1 MAVVSPGKD
10 TNNHRPRTPT
20 LRTQLEDKDAFVQ
33 QVLVAVRHRLA
44 SSATPSG
51 QETAAASAVR
61 ASRGHIRPPDRDV
74 DPIDP
79 IAGYSDDAAWWQRPE
94 HKLVDVTISSGALEG
109 WVGARERTIRPNG
122 KALPAVETLASWAG
136 DVQSPSLLTAVLGD
150 LGTGKT
156 TTMKLLTDELLD
168 RRERSGPD
176 AEPLPILFDLR
187 RMTVEQYRRSPN
199 LRGVIEALLDAETTA
214 GHRPSVEAVLDAIS
228 SGGCLVIFDGL
239 DEILVHLS
247 GREGQ
252 EFTRHLLESTR
263 TFWQPTRRRP
273 AASAGLR
280 PSKLLVTCRT
290 HYFRDVK
297 DETAHLTAQDRGGP
311 VKDAWQLLFMLPF
324 TEAQIRD
331 YLAANLA
338 GADVDRLMDLLAGV
352 HDLRG
357 MAERPLTL
365 MMISEELEYVEQAK
379 LAGAT
384 VRPVDLYAA
393 MTDRW
398 LARDSGKHTLLPE
411 HKQELMEHLAA
422 ELWRHGRRSWSA
434 AHQDQWVVDFLAA
447 RPDMRR
453 HYPNEMKPDLWKED
467 LRTASFVSRR
477 GDDEFT
483 FGHSSLHEYFLARY
497 LAAALALGPDKVDT
511 VRELWAMPVP
521 SRETLD
527 FLGQLGATTPE
538 SARVARETLTAL
550 NGRYAAQASELAL
563 AYALAAADNGHPH
576 QPLAG
581 AHLSDAQL
589 AGWTI
594 GSPRRRTDLSRA
606 HLERADLSR
615 ARLTNA
621 SLAGSQLVQADL
633 SHALIRG
640 STFSDADLTG
650 ATLTGTTFREC
661 QLDAMGIT
669 SAHTYRTAALRCQAA
684 PERPGWLIA
693 PRADPPL
700 PVGTMLPFTGHTGWV
715 LAVAYAPDGTRL
727 ASGSDGEVRIWDAAT
742 GQPIHTLTGHT
753 GGVWAV
759 AYAPDGTRLASG
771 SGDGTVRIWDAATG
785 QPIHTLTGHTGG
797 VWAVAYAPDGTRLAS
812 GSEDGT
818 VRIWDAATGQP
829 IHTLTGHTGLVRAVA
844 YAPDGTRLASGSGDG
859 TVRIWDAATGQP
871 IHTLTGHTGLVRA
884 VAYAPDGTRL
894 ASGSGD
900 GTVRI
905 WDAATGQPIHT
916 LTGHTGLVRAVAYAP
931 DGTRLASGSEDGTV
945 RIWDAA
951 TGQPI
956 HTLTGHTGRVWAVAY
971 APDGTRLASGSDGEV
986 RIWDAATGQPIH
998 TLTGHTGGVW
1008 AVAYA
1013 PDGTRL
1019 ASGSRDGTVR
1029 IWDAATGQPIHTLTG
1044 HTGGVWAVAYA
1055 PDGTRLASGSEDG
1068 TVRIWDAATGQPIH
1082 TLTGHTGGVWAV
1094 AYAPDGT
1101 RLASGSGDGTVRI
1114 WDAATG
1120 QPIHTLTGHT
1130 GGVWAVAYA
1139 PDGTRLAS
1147 GSEDGTVRIW
1157 DAATGQPIHT
1167 LTGHTGGV
1175 WAVAYAPDGTR
1186 LASGS
1191 DGEVRIWDAAT
1202 GQPIHTL
1209 TGHTG
1214 GVWAVAY
1221 APDGTRLASG
1231 SDGEVRIWDA
1241 ATGQPIHTLTG
1252 HTGGVWAVAYAPDG
1266 TRLASGSRDGTVRIW
1281 DAATGEPDGIRL
1293 HYLGDGE
1300 TAVFD
1305 ADGTLIGA
1313 SEESWQWLGWNAIVD
1328 GQITRLPAETYGPL
1342 PPLRTAPTDHPKEA
1356 HR

>member
-1 MAVVSPGKD
+1 MTRPARRRPAQRLAANAVRRHLSALTTYVSQRQRDRLEALVTLLDDARLIPLDQALDVATTPGEDEKRLSLFRQLRAAVAQAAEEAGIDFRLVVDGGKEPPARRHCWFEGAD
-10 TNNHRPRTPT
+10 TTADELSEMSRARAEDGVPADPVAPMVTRGIPARIHVSHACEESARRKLVDDFVSRLRQHLRGRGGINECQVSASCEVALGDDPDEARAEAIRSAEVVIVLASTAYVVEAGGDLDRLGDATVVPVALTTIEAERSWDPIVVGEIVGQHRPYSACR
-20 LRTQLEDKDAFVQ
+20 RAEDKDAFVQ

-742 GQPIHTLTGHT
+742 G
-753 GGVWAV
+753 
-759 AYAPDGTRLASG
+759 
-771 SGDGTVRIWDAATG
+771 
-785 QPIHTLTGHTGG
+785 
-797 VWAVAYAPDGTRLAS
+797 
-812 GSEDGT
+812 
-818 VRIWDAATGQP
+818 
-829 IHTLTGHTGLVRAVA
+829 
-844 YAPDGTRLASGSGDG
+844 
-859 TVRIWDAATGQP
+859 
-871 IHTLTGHTGLVRA
+871 
-884 VAYAPDGTRL
+884 
-894 ASGSGD
+894 
-900 GTVRI
+900 
-905 WDAATGQPIHT
+905 
-916 LTGHTGLVRAVAYAP
+916 
-931 DGTRLASGSEDGTV
+931 
-945 RIWDAA
+945 
-951 TGQPI
+951 
-956 HTLTGHTGRVWAVAY
+956 
-971 APDGTRLASGSDGEV
+971 
-986 RIWDAATGQPIH
+986 
-998 TLTGHTGGVW
+998 
-1008 AVAYA
+1008 
-1013 PDGTRL
+1013 
-1019 ASGSRDGTVR
+1019 
-1029 IWDAATGQPIHTLTG
+1029 
-1044 HTGGVWAVAYA
+1044 
-1055 PDGTRLASGSEDG
+1055 
-1068 TVRIWDAATGQPIH
+1068 
-1082 TLTGHTGGVWAV
+1082 
-1094 AYAPDGT
+1094 
-1101 RLASGSGDGTVRI
+1101 
-1114 WDAATG
+1114 
-1120 QPIHTLTGHT
+1120 
-1130 GGVWAVAYA
+1130 
-1139 PDGTRLAS
+1139 
-1147 GSEDGTVRIW
+1147 
-1157 DAATGQPIHT
+1157 
-1167 LTGHTGGV
+1167 
-1175 WAVAYAPDGTR
+1175 
-1186 LASGS
+1186 
-1191 DGEVRIWDAAT
+1191 
-1202 GQPIHTL
+1202 
-1209 TGHTG
+1209 
-1214 GVWAVAY
+1214 
-1221 APDGTRLASG
+1221 
-1231 SDGEVRIWDA
+1231 
-1241 ATGQPIHTLTG
+1241 
-1252 HTGGVWAVAYAPDG
+1252 
-1266 TRLASGSRDGTVRIW
+1266 
-1281 DAATGEPDGIRL
+1281 EPDGIRL